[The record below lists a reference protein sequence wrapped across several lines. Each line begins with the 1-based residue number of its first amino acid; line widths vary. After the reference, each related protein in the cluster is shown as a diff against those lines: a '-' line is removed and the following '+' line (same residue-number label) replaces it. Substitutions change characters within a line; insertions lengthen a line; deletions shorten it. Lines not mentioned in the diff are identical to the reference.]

1 MSFRCYQDN
10 VVLRF
15 VARAS
20 MTASGLHLPDT
31 RQGEKTRE
39 AVVMAVGPGH
49 RNRGGHFVAT
59 TVQVGARVLV
69 DARAGQN
76 YDLDLSVPRHNK
88 PTEWADGSGE
98 FRIVREEEILCDLG
112 ADAEAAE

>member
-1 MSFRCYQDN
+1 MTFRAYQDN

-15 VARAS
+15 EERAKV
-20 MTASGLHLPDT
+20 TASGLHLPDT
-31 RQGEKTRE
+31 RQGDKTRE

-49 RNRGGHFVAT
+49 TNRGGHLVPT
-59 TVQVGARVLV
+59 SVQVGDRVVV

-88 PTEWADGSGE
+88 PTEWADERGE
-98 FRIVREEEILCDLG
+98 FRIVREEEILAVLES
-112 ADAEAAE
+112 AEAAE